1 MRPRR
6 RLNMRKALS
15 IIVVAAIV
23 GFGLQTIGGPT
34 ETIAAKELAKTPF
47 QKIGVSVHGLRVAL
61 PESMTNFPKELVP
74 LP

>member
-1 MRPRR
+1 
-6 RLNMRKALS
+6 MRKALS

-34 ETIAAKELAKTPF
+34 ETIAAKEMASIPF
-47 QKIGVSVHGLRVAL
+47 QKLVCRSTAFVSHCPNL
-61 PESMTNFPKELVP
+61 MTNFPKELVP

>member
-1 MRPRR
+1 
-6 RLNMRKALS
+6 MRKALS

-34 ETIAAKELAKTPF
+34 ETIAAKEMASIPI

-61 PESMTNFPKELVP
+61 PESDDQ
-74 LP
+74 LPEGAGATALTA